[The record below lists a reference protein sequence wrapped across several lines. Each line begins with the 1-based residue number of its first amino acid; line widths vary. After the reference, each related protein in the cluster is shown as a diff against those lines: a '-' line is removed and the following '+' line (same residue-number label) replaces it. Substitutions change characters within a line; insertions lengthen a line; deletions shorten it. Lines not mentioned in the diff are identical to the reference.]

1 VVECT
6 TGSRGEVLR
15 GNETYDKRLMV
26 VAVVVMMI
34 IIIIIIILSWVSVT
48 VAWCVLMLRM
58 EGSYDCIE

>member
-26 VAVVVMMI
+26 VAVVMMMMMMIMI
-34 IIIIIIILSWVSVT
+34 IIILNT
-48 VAWCVLMLRM
+48 NF
-58 EGSYDCIE
+58 